1 MLNYKSKSLLIAIAF
16 LVSPFFSQ
24 AQNLT
29 YKVNWQN
36 LDLISDTT
44 FGISTEK
51 AYQELLKNK
60 KGVDVI
66 VAVIDGGVDI
76 THEDLKTVIYT
87 NPKEKL
93 NGKDDDKNGYIDDI
107 HGWNFLGGANGD
119 VEFETLELVRE
130 VRRLD
135 AKFSSKSIDSLSKSE
150 EVEYLKYKDMKA
162 DLTQK
167 LTEARNNLNGIY
179 GFKTVLENIVKKIGK
194 ENPTLADFEAFNATE
209 PGESQIKK
217 VMTNVMKEESDF
229 LTFKKEQIDGA
240 FDHYKEQ
247 AEYNYNIDYNPR
259 NIVGDDENNPTQKIY
274 GNNDSKG
281 PDALHGSHVAGIIGA
296 VRDNNIGIKGVA
308 NHAIILPVR
317 AVPNGDERDKDIAN
331 AIRYATDNGAKV
343 INMSFGKGYSPNKDV
358 VDDAVKYAISKD
370 VLLVHASGN
379 DNMNLDLDNSKNFP
393 NKMYAD
399 KSGTAAPNWIEVGAS
414 GPINDNSLKASFSNY
429 GKTTVDVFAPGVRI
443 NSTTPNSTYTE
454 EDGTSMASPVVA
466 GLATLIRSY
475 YPQLSAAQVKNIIM
489 ESVVKINHNVDLT
502 VGKKEKTIPFS
513 DLCISGGIV
522 NTYNAIK
529 LAESM
534 IRSTSAS
541 K

>member
-1 MLNYKSKSLLIAIAF
+1 MLKNRSKTLLIVLFF
-16 LVSPFFSQ
+16 LICPFFGQ
-24 AQNLT
+24 AQNHT
-29 YKVNWQN
+29 YKINWQN
-36 LDLISDTT
+36 LDLTRDTT

-60 KGVDVI
+60 KGIDVI

-76 THEDLKTVIYT
+76 THEDLKSVIYS

-93 NGKDDDKNGYIDDI
+93 NGKDDDKNGYVDDI
-107 HGWNFLGGANGD
+107 NGWNFLGGANGN
-119 VEFETLELVRE
+119 VKFETLELVRE
-130 VRRLD
+130 IRKLD
-135 AKFSSKSIDSLSKSE
+135 AKFGSKSVDAISKNE
-150 EVEYLKYKDMKA
+150 EAEYLKYKDMKA
-162 DLTQK
+162 ELTQK

-179 GFKTVLENIVKKIGK
+179 GFKTVLESVVKKIGK
-194 ENPTLADFEAFNATE
+194 ENPTLADFESFKATE

-217 VMTNVMKEESDF
+217 VMVNVMKEEPDF
-229 LTFKKEQIDGA
+229 ITFKKEQIDGA
-240 FDHYKEQ
+240 FDHFKEQ
-247 AEYNYNIDYNPR
+247 TEYNYNIDYNPR
-259 NIVGDDENNPTQKIY
+259 NIIGDDENNPTQKIY

-331 AIRYATDNGAKV
+331 AIRYAVDNGAKV

-370 VLLVHASGN
+370 VLLVHAAGN
-379 DNMNLDLDNSKNFP
+379 DNMNLDLENSNNFP
-393 NKMYAD
+393 NRTYAD
-399 KSGTAAPNWIEVGAS
+399 KSGTAASSWIEVGAS
-414 GPINDNSLKASFSNY
+414 GPLNDNSLKASFSNY

-475 YPQLSAAQVKNIIM
+475 YPKLSAAQVKNIIM
-489 ESVVKINHNVDLT
+489 ESVVKVNHSIDLT
-502 VGKKEKTIPFS
+502 VGKKEKTVPFA
-513 DLCISGGIV
+513 DLCISGGII
-522 NTYNAIK
+522 NSYNAIK
-529 LAESM
+529 LAETMS
-534 IRSTSAS
+534 SATSA
-541 K
+541 KK

>member
-1 MLNYKSKSLLIAIAF
+1 MINSRSKFFLIALVF
-16 LVSPFFSQ
+16 FVSPFLGQ

-29 YKVNWQN
+29 YKINWQN
-36 LDLISDTT
+36 LDLSSDTT

-66 VAVIDGGVDI
+66 VAVIDGGVDL
-76 THEDLKTVIYT
+76 THEDLKSVVYK
-87 NPKEKL
+87 NSKERL
-93 NGKDDDKNGYIDDI
+93 DGKDDDKNGYVDDI
-107 HGWNFLGGANGD
+107 NGWNFLGGPNGD

-130 VRRLD
+130 IRRLD
-135 AKFSSKSIDSLSKSE
+135 VKFGSKSVDAISKDE
-150 EVEYLKYKDMKA
+150 EAEYLKYKDMKA
-162 DLTQK
+162 ELAQK
-167 LTEARNNLNGIY
+167 LTEANNNLNGIN
-179 GFKTVLENIVKKIGK
+179 GFKTVLESMVKKIGK
-194 ENPTLADFEAFNATE
+194 ENPTLSDFESFNAIE
-209 PGESQIKK
+209 PGEAQIKK
-217 VMTNVMKEESDF
+217 VMVNVMKEESDF
-229 LTFKKEQIDGA
+229 ITFKKEQIDGA
-240 FDHYKEQ
+240 FDHFKEQ
-247 AEYNYNIDYNPR
+247 TEYSYNMDYNPR

-281 PDALHGSHVAGIIGA
+281 SDALHGSHVAGIIGA
-296 VRDNNIGIKGVA
+296 IRDNNIGIKGVS

-343 INMSFGKGYSPNKDV
+343 INMSFGKGYSPNKNV

-370 VLLVHASGN
+370 VLLIHAAGN
-379 DNMNLDLDNSKNFP
+379 DNMNLDLDDSKNFP
-393 NKMYAD
+393 NRIYAD

-475 YPQLSAAQVKNIIM
+475 YPKLSAAQVKKIIM
-489 ESVVKINHNVDLT
+489 ESVVKVNHNVDIT
-502 VGKKEKTIPFS
+502 VDKKEKTVPFS
-513 DLCISGGIV
+513 DLSISGGVV

-534 IRSTSAS
+534 SSTTSS
-541 K
+541 TK

>member
-1 MLNYKSKSLLIAIAF
+1 MALAF
-16 LVSPFFSQ
+16 LVSPFISQ
-24 AQNLT
+24 AQNLS
-29 YKVNWQN
+29 YKINWQN

-76 THEDLKTVIYT
+76 THEDLKSVIYT

-93 NGKDDDKNGYIDDI
+93 NGKDDDKNGYADDI
-107 HGWNFLGGANGD
+107 NGWNFLGGPNGD

-130 VRRLD
+130 IRRLD
-135 AKFSSKSIDSLSKSE
+135 TKFANKSVDSLSKN
-150 EVEYLKYKDMKA
+150 EVAAYLNYKDMKA
-162 DLTQK
+162 ELTQK

-179 GFKTVLENIVKKIGK
+179 GFKTVLENVVKKIGK
-194 ENPTLADFEAFNATE
+194 ENPTLADFEAFNATGPE
-209 PGESQIKK
+209 ESQIKK
-217 VMTNVMKEESDF
+217 VMLNVMKEESDF
-229 LTFKKEQIDGA
+229 ITFKKEQIDGA
-240 FDHYKEQ
+240 FDHFKEQ
-247 AEYNYNIDYNPR
+247 VEYNYNMDYNPR

-274 GNNDSKG
+274 GNNNSKG

-296 VRDNNIGIKGVA
+296 VRDNSIGIKGVA
-308 NHAIILPVR
+308 NHAIILPIR

-343 INMSFGKGYSPNKDV
+343 INMSFGKGYSPNKDA
-358 VDDAVKYAISKD
+358 VDAAVKYAISKD
-370 VLLVHASGN
+370 VLLIHAAGN
-379 DNMNLDLDNSKNFP
+379 DNMNLDLDKSKNFP
-393 NKMYAD
+393 NRMYAD
-399 KSGTAAPNWIEVGAS
+399 KSGTAAPSWIEVGAS

-475 YPQLSAAQVKNIIM
+475 YPKLSAVQVKNIIM
-489 ESVVKINHNVDLT
+489 QSVVKINHDVDLT
-502 VGKKEKTIPFS
+502 VDKKEKTIPFT

-534 IRSTSAS
+534 SNSSSSIN
-541 K
+541 

>member
-1 MLNYKSKSLLIAIAF
+1 MLTKNVKLFLIAFIF
-16 LVSPFFSQ
+16 IVSPFLSQ
-24 AQNLT
+24 AQKLT
-29 YKVNWQN
+29 YKSNWQN
-36 LDLISDTT
+36 LDLNSDTT

-60 KGVDVI
+60 KGIDVI

-76 THEDLKTVIYT
+76 SHEDLKNVIYT

-107 HGWNFLGGANGD
+107 HGWNFLGGPNGD
-119 VEFETLELVRE
+119 VEFETLESVRE
-130 VRRLD
+130 IRKLD
-135 AKFSSKSIDSLSKSE
+135 KKFANKSVDSLSRSE
-150 EVEYLKYKDMKA
+150 ELEYLKYKDMKA
-162 DLTQK
+162 ELAK
-167 LTEARNNLNGIY
+167 NLTEARNNLNGIY
-179 GFKTVLENIVKKIGK
+179 GFKTVLEGVVKKIGK
-194 ENPTLADFEAFNATE
+194 DNPTLEDFKAFE
-209 PGESQIKK
+209 PQVQGESQIKK
-217 VMTNVMKEESDF
+217 VMINVMKEESDF
-229 LTFKKEQIDGA
+229 IAFKKEQIDGA
-240 FDHYKEQ
+240 FDHFKQ
-247 AEYNYNIDYNPR
+247 QVDYNYNMDYNPR
-259 NIVGDDENNPTQKIY
+259 NIVGDDENNLIQRIY

-296 VRDNNIGIKGVA
+296 IRDNNIGIKGVA

-331 AIRYATDNGAKV
+331 AIRYAVDNGARV
-343 INMSFGKGYSPNKDV
+343 INMSFGKGYSPNKDL

-370 VLLVHASGN
+370 VLLVHAAGN
-379 DNMNLDLDNSKNFP
+379 DNTNLDLESSKNFP
-393 NKMYAD
+393 NRIYAD
-399 KSGTAAPNWIEVGAS
+399 KSGIASSWIEVGAS
-414 GPINDNSLKASFSNY
+414 GPTNDGTLKASFSNY

-475 YPQLSAAQVKNIIM
+475 YPKLSAAEVKNIIM
-489 ESVVKINHNVDLT
+489 QSVVKVNHNVDLT
-502 VGKKEKTIPFS
+502 IGKKEKALPFS

-529 LAESM
+529 LAESV
-534 IRSTSAS
+534 SNTAS
-541 K
+541 VAK